1 MHEITKNFRI
11 IDNITKFF
19 LCGLNF
25 LQYFCICIVNYM
37 T

>member
-11 IDNITKFF
+11 IDNIANFF
-19 LCGLNF
+19 LCGLKI
-25 LQYFCICIVNYM
+25 LQYFCICIVKYM